1 MPHVENTTRPGWT
14 SPTPT
19 SSYTAQH
26 HNSGVTKFGTN
37 TNNNRTPGD
46 NNAISNDVQSEHK
59 REHVRKTGFE
69 RPWTYVQ
76 MLSWVMYPFFVC
88 LYYVVSRDP
97 LRGPIYYV
105 MCAVHSVLALAVL
118 WFAVRCSCLD
128 PEDDV
133 VDLHDLPQHER
144 AIVTYANAVCEDLAS
159 IAAHVIN
166 VFHIL
171 ITIVYGFNIASEA
184 RELYKFF
191 LPLSHGDAHVAIRNF
206 YWAFRAYF
214 IANGILLATDS
225 IGRLVIAAV
234 YFFATLITS
243 GSIGNLLLFH
253 IRLVYRSQTTYEFL
267 VEKARNARA
276 DQQAQQQRAAAAGAQ
291 GSFPARRRRCLG
303 ICGAANQIG
312 GTVSVEHTPSGSSSG
327 QHNDQSSGSR
337 DKSGRNV
344 SEGQIHLV

>member
-1 MPHVENTTRPGWT
+1 VENTTRPGWT

-144 AIVTYANAVCEDLAS
+144 SYCHVCQRGVRRSSKHCRTCNKCVSHFDHHCIWIQYCIGSKNYTSFFCLLVTATLMLLLETFTGLSAL
-159 IAAHVIN
+159 
-166 VFHIL
+166 IL
-171 ITIVYGFNIASEA
+171 Y
-184 RELYKFF
+184 
-191 LPLSHGDAHVAIRNF
+191 
-206 YWAFRAYF
+206 
-214 IANGILLATDS
+214 ANGILLATDS